1 MGRSSREVVFSMI
14 SLPVLEYF
22 GEPRTLNT
30 KRGDCG
36 RMFPKEASELDFGKS
51 A

>member
-1 MGRSSREVVFSMI
+1 MI